1 MAFGRRSDRTC
12 GNQFPQ
18 FPQAIGILSS
28 IDCMA
33 HALAGGIERRH
44 MLSAPSGAA
53 GEFAIFGFV
62 RGLSGGGHLSILCS

>member
-1 MAFGRRSDRTC
+1 
-12 GNQFPQ
+12 
-18 FPQAIGILSS
+18 
-28 IDCMA
+28 MA